1 VTSVQQC
8 LLAASLSDDSLRS
21 EESLSED
28 IELPTPP
35 PDSRTSSPG
44 GQLWKDIDWSEAQ
57 DPLFS
62 AEYSPDIFAYMRKR
76 EVRSGEGEGV
86 PSPSLWITLLRA
98 TWCQSGDNMM
108 PVRGPAMCIV
118 YTCVSRP
125 NFSTW
130 LEEGAY
136 ELPRR
141 SLWVVFI
148 CSWWKEPGGLHVS
161 LLFRWLARTNSVETV
176 AHGIIDN
183 IYYLWWDTSC
193 SVAILT
199 STQSDRKIRV
209 QFPGKVPIG
218 HPS

>member
-1 VTSVQQC
+1 M
-8 LLAASLSDDSLRS
+8 
-21 EESLSED
+21 
-28 IELPTPP
+28 
-35 PDSRTSSPG
+35 SPG
-44 GQLWKDIDWSEAQ
+44 CFSERRQSAIWGESFWGYWAPNAPTWLQDQLAWWATVERYWLIRGTR
-57 DPLFS
+57 S
-62 AEYSPDIFAYMRKR
+62 ALLSWILPRYLCLHEKER
-76 EVRSGEGEGV
+76 GEEWGRGGGA
-86 PSPSLWITLLRA
+86 ITILMNYP
-98 TWCQSGDNMM
+98 TTSNMM

-148 CSWWKEPGGLHVS
+148 CSWWKEPGGLHAS

-199 STQSDRKIRV
+199 PTQSDRKIRV